1 MVKEREYK
9 QIELSLPQSDVYFAR
24 TPLVLDMAGQG
35 SGKTENIGVQTIE
48 VIQVAPQIKGF
59 IGANTYIQLS
69 QSTLTKAFAAW
80 EKYKGWVEYDK
91 DNPHGSYVVD
101 KKPPAHFKKYHKLKS
116 YNNTISFDNGC
127 LIFTGSLDN
136 YKAHDGKEFGWA
148 HLDETKD
155 TPKEAITHVILAR
168 LRQMGLFYQA
178 DQKLVYCED
187 KEQAEAMGL
196 TPFNPCYIHTSPAYG
211 GVDWLIELFRLNVGD
226 RPKEIKEAL
235 LNVADLD
242 YYLLQE
248 DNITAVIYQ
257 THHNAKNLPAG
268 WIENKLKTMTSD
280 EAMLFVYGYPFS
292 RTGNEYYNEFS
303 MQKHV
308 VKHIPVNF
316 KQMLYLTYDFNVMPY
331 VTQLAL
337 QVDNVVRYYN
347 EVTGEKVDF
356 LEDSHIGFK
365 ALNVMRFKVVKEF
378 CLAPPDNESEKA
390 AETAGSW
397 YTLNGGSQSVRVYG
411 DAEGHTRIRGLGA
424 LTQYKIIKRI
434 LQKYIATEIVAKKAN
449 IGVLMRKKLMNRIF
463 AGIFPEIEF
472 YVASECKETIRDLE
486 FLKQAPEG
494 GKFKEKARD
503 ETTGALYEKI
513 GHTSDALEYL
523 ICEIL
528 RSYLKYID

>member
-1 MVKEREYK
+1 MVNEQQYK
-9 QIELSLPQSDVYFAR
+9 YSDLSYPQLDVYYAR

-48 VIQVAPQIKGF
+48 VIEKAPQIKGF
-59 IGANTYIQLS
+59 IGANTYNQLS

-80 EKYKGWVEYDK
+80 EKYKGWVEFDK
-91 DNPHGSYVVD
+91 DNPHGCYVVD

-155 TPKEAITHVILAR
+155 TAKEALTHVIFGR
-168 LRQMGLFYQA
+168 LRQMGLYYDTAQE
-178 DQKLVYCED
+178 LVYCED
-187 KEQAEAMGL
+187 KEEAERLGY

-211 GVDWLIELFRLNVGD
+211 GVDWLVEMFRLNVGD
-226 RPKEIKEAL
+226 RPNEIKQTL
-235 LNVADLD
+235 LNKND
-242 YYLLQE
+242 YYLLRE

-257 THHNAKNLPAG
+257 TFWNELNLPAG
-268 WIENKLKTMTSD
+268 WIDNKLKTMTSD
-280 EAMLFVYGYPFS
+280 EAMLFVYGFPFS
-292 RTGNEYYNEFS
+292 RTGNEYYSEFK
-303 MQKHV
+303 MAKHV
-308 VKHIPVNF
+308 VHKIPVNF
-316 KQMLYLTYDFNVMPY
+316 NSRLYLSYDFNVMPY
-331 VTQLAL
+331 VTQVAL

-347 EVTGEKVDF
+347 EQTGEKVDF
-356 LEDSHIGFK
+356 LEEQHTGFK
-365 ALNVMRFKVVKEF
+365 AINVMRFKVVKEF
-378 CLAPPDNESEKA
+378 CYRPPDNETEKA
-390 AETAGSW
+390 ADAAGNW
-397 YTLNGGSQSVRVYG
+397 YKLNGGTQDIRVYG

-424 LTQYKIIKRI
+424 LTQYKIVKRI
-434 LQKYIATEIVAKKAN
+434 LQKYTACEIAAKKSN

-463 AGIFPEIEF
+463 AGVFPEIEI
-472 YVASECKETIRDLE
+472 YVSAECTEVIRDLE

-494 GKFKEKARD
+494 GKFKEKERD
-503 ETTGALYEKI
+503 ESTGALYEKI